1 MRRKPSRA
9 GPSGLPGLS
18 GVLIYPNVRKVA
30 FASLGF
36 LKVFEMFKQR
46 LGLADLSYL
55 PEGRGDSVV
64 SRKQGLLLGLASQAE
79 VRSFDIAAFSV
90 AYENDFV
97 HIPELLE
104 AAGIPPLASERNAV
118 FPLVVCGGFTM
129 SSNPLPV
136 ADFIDA
142 AVVGEAEVVVDR
154 LLEAAECARAS
165 AGSRADLLKEISEIE
180 GVYVPSLGQ
189 QVVRRV
195 WTETGRI
202 AAEPVRQEV
211 SHFGQMF
218 LVEVGRG
225 CGRGCRFCAA
235 GNLYRPVRM
244 RSRET
249 VLERCADHAKV
260 GLVGTAVGDHPD
272 IVAIVEWLEGE
283 GRRVG
288 ISSLRADQVTAHIAG
303 MLAACGVRTIAIA
316 PETGSDR
323 LRRRIGKGI
332 TRQQIFDAV
341 SYLSAAGI
349 RTIKLYFM
357 IGLPGETD
365 EDVEA
370 IVSLVSEL
378 RCIRGKSKLAVA
390 VGPFVPKPHTA
401 LQWAAFAE
409 RKVLRGRFKI
419 LSKIRRFT
427 GCSLKL
433 GSIDEAWTEA
443 ILARGDRSLSAFLLE
458 AAVTQR
464 SLRAVLKQSEVPD
477 PHLPLDV
484 RKPLPWDF
492 IDSGVSKKRL
502 LDEYAS

>member
-1 MRRKPSRA
+1 MS
-9 GPSGLPGLS
+9 GLS
-18 GVLIYPNVRKVA
+18 GVLVYPNVKEVA

-36 LKVFEMFKQR
+36 LKVFEMFRRK
-46 LGLADLSYL
+46 LGLADISYL
-55 PEGRGDSVV
+55 PQDRTDEVV
-64 SRKQGLLLGLASQAE
+64 SKKKGLLLGASSRTE
-79 VRSFDIAAFSV
+79 VSSFDVVALSV

-97 HIPELLE
+97 HIPELLGM
-104 AAGIPPLASERNAV
+104 AGIPPLASERTDV

-142 AVVGEAEVVVDR
+142 GVIGEAEVVIDR
-154 LLEAAECARAS
+154 LLGVVDNARVYARSKAE
-165 AGSRADLLKEISEIE
+165 LLEEIGGIE
-180 GVYVPSLGQ
+180 GVYVPTLGGKK
-189 QVVRRV
+189 VRRV
-195 WTETGRI
+195 WAETESI
-202 AAEPVRQEV
+202 AAEPLKQEA
-211 SHFGQMF
+211 SHFGDMF

-244 RSRET
+244 RSGEI
-249 VLERCADHAKV
+249 VMDRCADHRKV

-272 IVAIVEWLEGE
+272 IVPIVEWLEGE

-288 ISSLRADQVTAHIAG
+288 ISSLRADQVSPHVAG
-303 MLAACGVRTIAIA
+303 LLAACGVRTIAIA
-316 PETGSDR
+316 PETGSER

-332 TRQQIFDAV
+332 TRKQIFDAV

-365 EDVEA
+365 KDVEA

-378 RCIRGKSKLAVA
+378 GGVRGKSKLSVA

-401 LQWAAFAE
+401 FQWAAFAE
-409 RKVLRGRFKI
+409 RKTLRERYKI
-419 LSKIRRFT
+419 LREIRRFT

-433 GSIDEAWTEA
+433 ASIDEAWTEA
-443 ILARGDRSLSAFLLE
+443 ILARGDRSLSTALLE
-458 AAVTQR
+458 AAVTHR
-464 SLRAVLKQSEVPD
+464 PLKTFLKQGRMRD
-477 PHLPLDV
+477 PHEELDT